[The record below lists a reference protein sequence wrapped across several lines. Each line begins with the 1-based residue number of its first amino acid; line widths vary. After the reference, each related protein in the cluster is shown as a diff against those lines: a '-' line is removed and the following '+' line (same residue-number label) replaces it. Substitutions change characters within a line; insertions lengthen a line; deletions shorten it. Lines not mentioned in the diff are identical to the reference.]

1 MKQLNF
7 RHFNTTSEKFTVT
20 VNFFQKE
27 TKTAPNRPILFCLA
41 YQGVFGNLRQFPII
55 SEDFRRLPKTPEDY
69 QGCPKIAEDV

>member
-20 VNFFQKE
+20 VIFFQNWNKNGS
-27 TKTAPNRPILFCLA
+27 KQANIILFSISRGCLPFCDNSRLF
-41 YQGVFGNLRQFPII
+41 QKI
-55 SEDFRRLPKTPEDY
+55 SEDY

>member
-7 RHFNTTSEKFTVT
+7 RHFNTTSKKFTVT

-27 TKTAPNRPILFCLA
+27 TKTAQKKANIILFS
-41 YQGVFGNLRQFPII
+41 I
-55 SEDFRRLPKTPEDY
+55 SRSFRPFCDNSGLFQKTSEDY